1 MDNVEKKLKALQKLQ
16 KIDSKLDDITKVRG
30 DLPEE
35 VQDLEDEI
43 AGYETRLTHFKETLG
58 NLEQGITDKKTGI
71 KDSEGLII
79 KYKDQQNNVRNN
91 REYDAS
97 TKEME
102 LQELEIQVSEK
113 KIKEAGFQI
122 ELKNKDIETLAAKLA
137 DRQADLV
144 KKKEELTV
152 IVAESEEE
160 ETKLG
165 ESRVKAE
172 KALEDRLVIA
182 YNKLRNNMRNK
193 LAVVSVKR
201 DACGGCFAT
210 VPPQRQADIRNKKKL
225 IVCENCGRILVD
237 VVAPPVEE
245 PKKKTRKKAVK
256 KTTKKEEEV
265 K

>member
-43 AGYETRLTHFKETLG
+43 VGYETRLAHFGETLG
-58 NLEQGITDKKTGI
+58 NLEQGITDKKAGI
-71 KDSEGLII
+71 KESEGLIV

-91 REYDAS
+91 REYDAI

-113 KIKEAGFQI
+113 KIKEAYYQI
-122 ELKNKDIETLAAKLA
+122 ELKNKDIDSLKAKLS

-144 KKKEELTV
+144 KKNEELLV
-152 IVAESEEE
+152 IVTESKEDEAKLAE
-160 ETKLG
+160 TRL
-165 ESRVKAE
+165 KAE
-172 KALEDRLVIA
+172 KAIEGRLLIA
-182 YNKLRNNMRNK
+182 YNKLRGNMRNK

-210 VPPQRQADIRNKKKL
+210 VPPQRQADIREKKKL

-237 VVAPPVEE
+237 VIAPPVEE
-245 PKKKTRKKAVK
+245 PKKKTRKKAV
-256 KTTKKEEEV
+256 TKKST
-265 K
+265 KTA